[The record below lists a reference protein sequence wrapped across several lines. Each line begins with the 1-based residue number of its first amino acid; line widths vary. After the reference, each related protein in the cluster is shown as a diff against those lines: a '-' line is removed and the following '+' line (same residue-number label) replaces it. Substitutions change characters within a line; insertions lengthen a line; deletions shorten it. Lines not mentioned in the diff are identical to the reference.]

1 MHLLW
6 NVLVHVMAQV
16 QCTFVVRVNCAI
28 AQLFEVCLVLC
39 CVVASNPY
47 KLSCPCSSVG
57 RALA

>member
-39 CVVASNPY
+39 CVVDSNPY
-47 KLSCPCSSVG
+47 QLELPW
-57 RALA
+57 